1 MNVKELA
8 INGVYIFTPQIYRDP
23 RGFFI
28 ENFVQ
33 DKFFDQLNIRFP
45 VEQINTSVSAKGV
58 IRGIHFADVP
68 PGQAKFVSVMNGKIQ
83 DFVVDLRVGS
93 PSFGSSL
100 SVLLD
105 SETRQSLYL
114 PEGIGHGFLSLYED
128 TVVSYL
134 VSTKYN
140 PMIERSINPL
150 DKDIKL
156 DFEYPIQDLIISER
170 DSSAMSFK
178 QALSEGL
185 LPDYSSCFKEFV
197 KPEIS
202 ESK

>member
-1 MNVKELA
+1 VNVKELA